1 MNTPRTLP
9 RRIAVGV
16 GPDGTP
22 MVLLEYD
29 DNGRRRRAW
38 IADDAPA
45 EIRAADRARYGRV
58 LRVEGSIGAAPDV
71 LNQNSSQP
79 RPRRRVLS
87 PAARQAR
94 INAYRRERYAR
105 QREQILATNVP
116 GGPTC
121 HPNSANA
128 GLQPCAPMKP
138 AGDVANR
145 IDTPVVIRATIGI
158 VGHSRTLPHSKLR
171 RPGWPHSLAPGGHT
185 GRHSR
190 TLRAEVDP
198 RRSASAQVA
207 AQDRAEQKPVSA
219 RPLYSFK

>member
-9 RRIAVGV
+9 RRIAVRV

-58 LRVEGSIGAAPDV
+58 LRVEGSVGAAPDV

-94 INAYRRERYAR
+94 VNAYRRERYAR
-105 QREQILATNVP
+105 QREQILAYKRAWW
-116 GGPTC
+116 
-121 HPNSANA
+121 ANMPPEQRERRLATMRAYGA
-128 GLQPCAPMKP
+128 G
-138 AGDVANR
+138 
-145 IDTPVVIRATIGI
+145 
-158 VGHSRTLPHSKLR
+158 R
-171 RPGWPHSLAPGGHT
+171 RRGK
-185 GRHSR
+185 
-190 TLRAEVDP
+190 
-198 RRSASAQVA
+198 
-207 AQDRAEQKPVSA
+207 QD
-219 RPLYSFK
+219 